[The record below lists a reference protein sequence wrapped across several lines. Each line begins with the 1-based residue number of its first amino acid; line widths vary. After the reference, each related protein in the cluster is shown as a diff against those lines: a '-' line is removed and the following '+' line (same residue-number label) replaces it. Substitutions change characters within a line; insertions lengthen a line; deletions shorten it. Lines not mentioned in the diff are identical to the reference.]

1 MKLVEGADIQF
12 YRKNRLDIAVAT
24 NFPLALLFLPAAD
37 IAKFVGEGN
46 VDLGITGQDM
56 IAEAG
61 VEVDEIMQL
70 NFGKCRLCVQVPQDS
85 GITDPKQLV
94 GKRVVTSF
102 TGMATKYFKKLDAE
116 VGEGKTTHIEYVSG
130 SVEAACALGLADGI
144 VDLVGELSRHSS
156 LYISL

>member
-1 MKLVEGADIQF
+1 MSS
-12 YRKNRLDIAVAT
+12 
-24 NFPLALLFLPAAD
+24 NFPIALIFLPAAD

-61 VEVDEIMQL
+61 VQVEEIMQL
-70 NFGKCRLCVQVPQDS
+70 GYGKCKLCVQVPQDS
-85 GITDPKQLV
+85 GITSSKDLV

-102 TGMATKYFKKLDAE
+102 TTMATEYFAKLDAE
-116 VGEGKTTHIEYVSG
+116 VGDGRKTHIEYVSG

-144 VDLVGELSRHSS
+144 VDLVGGLSRRPS
-156 LYISL
+156 